1 MDNRLFGIFF
11 ILTLLCC
18 LLWEAIKILAIVV
31 VSIMICFAI
40 YRVVKTILERI
51 YFNSTKFK
59 KLKELLIENT
69 IKCNELNEHL
79 SELKSQFADYHS
91 QDYGRS
97 IYQDKS
103 LYNYNR
109 PLIGLLRNNTRNE
122 HFCSLSVCRNA
133 QNQPFKYLCKY
144 FGVVPDKQTLE
155 LFESMF
161 NDFSAAEEGKKILL
175 QERQDILSKYKSYI
189 PFFIRKF
196 KKDLLFNKLGYSDID
211 ISDYHIPK
219 FSFIYISAAGNS
231 SMTCDIVFDC
241 NNLERFITYIGTK
254 VAFSD
259 TKAHQRTLMTKTL
272 REAIKARDNFTC
284 QKCGISILDEPHLL
298 LEIDHIIPI
307 SKGGMTTHNNLQTLC
322 WCCNRKKGSKLLM

>member
-31 VSIMICFAI
+31 LSILICFAI
-40 YRVVKTILERI
+40 YRVVKTLLEII

-109 PLIGLLRNNTRNE
+109 PLIGLLRNNTKNE
-122 HFCSLSVCRNA
+122 HFCKMRNS
-133 QNQPFKYLCKY
+133 N
-144 FGVVPDKQTLE
+144 
-155 LFESMF
+155 
-161 NDFSAAEEGKKILL
+161 
-175 QERQDILSKYKSYI
+175 
-189 PFFIRKF
+189 
-196 KKDLLFNKLGYSDID
+196 
-211 ISDYHIPK
+211 
-219 FSFIYISAAGNS
+219 
-231 SMTCDIVFDC
+231 
-241 NNLERFITYIGTK
+241 
-254 VAFSD
+254 
-259 TKAHQRTLMTKTL
+259 
-272 REAIKARDNFTC
+272 
-284 QKCGISILDEPHLL
+284 
-298 LEIDHIIPI
+298 
-307 SKGGMTTHNNLQTLC
+307 
-322 WCCNRKKGSKLLM
+322 